1 MTLKRIVKRI
11 LISGALVI
19 FVPIITAIIV
29 LPFYKG
35 EVKAT
40 VIQYIKS
47 EYGFDVLV
55 SNVGIS
61 VIDDWPNATIVFE
74 NVKVQSS
81 TSKTKLPLLEAGS
94 IRFSVGLLKLFEKQ
108 VRLTRVSISDA
119 KINIIIDQ
127 NGDSNSEIAPQT
139 ESKSNSKLV
148 FDLKRVRIKNV
159 VFNLENRQLHKHIG
173 IRFMDNTI
181 ILKKN
186 FINYSANI
194 SGGAFIE
201 EFLFNAKKGPF
212 LKNARTSLDLNV
224 VYYPDLKT
232 LMVGKNSTIEIENQI
247 YILTACLDAKKEKL
261 ALRIMANGFN
271 YEKTL
276 KLLNTRIRT
285 KLREVAVTK
294 SLDAN
299 ALIVT
304 ALNAKQDPE
313 LFIKIRGRDNFVF
326 IGDSKVPFS
335 NVNFDLR
342 IECIAQKNKEPEISN
357 AKICIDGLSGNIYS
371 VPFTAKA
378 LIENLRDPRLL
389 VQCKLKGDGQQI
401 NNSLPIDLHLIGKLE
416 ADVVYAAALKFVNRK
431 EFLGD
436 SAQLN
441 ASLLFRNITYMQD
454 GTFPLTLN
462 GNATINE
469 DTLKFK
475 NLKIKTNGGLFHA
488 SGIALGFSDYACGL
502 TNGFKADVKAISEA
516 FDLSPFLL
524 AKKSE
529 VKKRQETDMREK
541 IKNIKQTD
549 FEFVIAMNVKNV
561 TVRNVN
567 GTNMHANLHYH
578 FHNLDINDLSFNLGK
593 GSFKLKGQL
602 EKYAKIQSDVELV
615 DVDVNLLFQQ
625 FENFNQKAITAENL
639 QGTVNL
645 KGKLQVNLNEQFE
658 FEKNSLFGNVD
669 LKISEGHLIDYEPL
683 QKVSNF
689 IFRKRNFQD
698 ITFTQME
705 QKLVFQGDKLFIEE
719 TEIASNVLNFYVE
732 GIYSFKGISNINIRV
747 PWNNLKSR
755 NKDFVPVNFG
765 KDGGT
770 TRALKLNINGYP
782 NKMKISL
789 GNKN

>member
-1 MTLKRIVKRI
+1 MTVKRIVKRI
-11 LISGALVI
+11 LISVALVI

-47 EYGFDVLV
+47 EYGYDVNV
-55 SNVGIS
+55 KNVGIS
-61 VIDDWPNATIVFE
+61 VIDDWPKATIVFE
-74 NVKVQSS
+74 NVRVQSS
-81 TSKTKLPLLEAGS
+81 TGKTKLPILEAGS
-94 IRFSVGLLKLFEKQ
+94 IRFSVGLLKLLEKKVQ
-108 VRLTRVSISDA
+108 FTSVSISDA
-119 KINIIIDQ
+119 KINVIIDQ
-127 NGDSNSEIAPQT
+127 NGGSNSVLAPQS
-139 ESKSNSKLV
+139 EGKSESKLV
-148 FDLKRVRIKNV
+148 LDLKRVRIRNV
-159 VFNLENRQLHKHIG
+159 VFNFENRQLHKHIAV
-173 IRFMDNTI
+173 RFIDNTI

-194 SGGAFIE
+194 NGGVFVG

-212 LKNARTSLDLNV
+212 LKNARTNLDLNV
-224 VYYPDLKT
+224 IYYPELKT
-232 LMVGKNSTIEIENQI
+232 LMVGKSSTVEIDNQI
-247 YILTACLDAKKEKL
+247 YKLTACLDMKKEKL

-326 IGDSKVPFS
+326 IGESKVPFS

-342 IECIAQKNKEPEISN
+342 IECIAQNNREPEMSN
-357 AKICIDGLSGNIYS
+357 AKIYIDGLSGHIYS

-378 LIENLRDPRLL
+378 LIENLTDPRLML
-389 VQCKLKGDGQQI
+389 KCKLKGDGQQI

-416 ADVVYAAALKFVNRK
+416 ADVVYSAALKFVNRT

-436 SAQLN
+436 STQLD
-441 ASLLFRNITYMQD
+441 ASLLFKKITYMQG

-462 GNATINE
+462 GNATIND
-469 DTLKFK
+469 DTLKFN
-475 NLKIKTNGGLFHA
+475 NLRIKTNGGLFYA
-488 SGIALGFSDYACGL
+488 SGIALKFSDYACGL
-502 TNGFKADVKAISEA
+502 TNGFKANVKAISET

-524 AKKSE
+524 AKKNAP
-529 VKKRQETDMREK
+529 KRSSRPDMQ
-541 IKNIKQTD
+541 KNIRNIKETD
-549 FEFVIAMNVKNV
+549 FEFVIAMKIKNV
-561 TVRNVN
+561 AIRSVR
-567 GTNMHANLHYH
+567 GANMNANLHYH
-578 FHNLDINDLSFNLGK
+578 HHNLDINDLSFNLGK
-593 GSFKLKGQL
+593 GSFKLKGKL
-602 EKYAKIQSDVELV
+602 EKYVHIQSEVELV
-615 DVDVNLLFQQ
+615 DVDVNLLFKQ

-645 KGKLQVNLNEQFE
+645 KGKLQMNLNEQFE

-669 LKISEGHLIDYEPL
+669 LKISKGHLIDYEPL
-683 QKVSNF
+683 QNVSNF
-689 IFRKRNFQD
+689 IFRKRNFKD

-719 TEIASNVLNFYVE
+719 TEIASNVLNFYLE
-732 GIYSFKGISNINIRV
+732 GIYSFKGISNINMRV
-747 PWNNLKSR
+747 PWNNLRSR
-755 NKDFVPVNFG
+755 SKDFVPVNFG
-765 KDGGT
+765 KEGVNA
-770 TRALKLNINGYP
+770 RALKLNINGYP

-789 GNKN
+789 GNKK